1 MEVSGARVLCE
12 HSCKSIVL
20 RRTPSLPDVLDKE
33 RQPMNLFEMD
43 DAADIVE
50 WAAVQSRMDIAMAL
64 QNIGGVWLPQLK
76 FSSGHIKRLTFK

>member
-1 MEVSGARVLCE
+1 
-12 HSCKSIVL
+12 
-20 RRTPSLPDVLDKE
+20 
-33 RQPMNLFEMD
+33 MNLFEMD